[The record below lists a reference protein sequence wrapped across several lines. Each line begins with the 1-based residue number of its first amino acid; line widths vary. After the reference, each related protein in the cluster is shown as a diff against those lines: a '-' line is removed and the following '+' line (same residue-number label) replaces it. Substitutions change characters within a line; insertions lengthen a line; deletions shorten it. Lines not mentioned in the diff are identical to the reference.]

1 MHTCIALKREKYL
14 EIEHFGFFFKI
25 VRFFQAG
32 RVFVRYRKDKGKG
45 NVNVHGK
52 VIYRF
57 VGIDKRYVSRSIA
70 SFPQFV

>member
-1 MHTCIALKREKYL
+1 M
-14 EIEHFGFFFKI
+14 FFSDIGKI
-25 VRFFQAG
+25 KEF
-32 RVFVRYRKDKGKG
+32 FVRYRKDKGKG